1 MSLEASR
8 FLIACVAACAVHT
21 VVCISFLSASQ
32 LSFSLPRILGA
43 HAVSFLAGVVVL
55 AWSASLT
62 PATFLALIL
71 IALPALVG
79 CYGLALH
86 AHNSIA
92 FRLLHEISASNGLS
106 TDELQA
112 VHSSQELRVKRRL
125 DELVR
130 HRYVILEGGRVY
142 PTPRGLW
149 VFRQVQSLR
158 SLFGSLVAASPP
170 A

>member
-8 FLIACVAACAVHT
+8 FLMACAAACAVHA
-21 VVCISFLSASQ
+21 VICISFLSASQ
-32 LSFSLPRILGA
+32 LSFSMPRILGA
-43 HAVSFLAGVVVL
+43 HAVSFLAGIVVL
-55 AWSASLT
+55 AWSAPLT
-62 PATFLALIL
+62 PATFVALIL

-112 VHSSQELRVKRRL
+112 VHSSQEL
-125 DELVR
+125 VR

-158 SLFGSLVAASPP
+158 GLFGSLVAASPTP
-170 A
+170 